1 MWRLLLLLLQG
12 LLTRVGD
19 GNRHVQEA
27 ACSALAT
34 LEESAGPELLPR
46 LPAILK
52 TLAAALQA
60 RARTPSP
67 LLPAS
72 ARHESLPP

>member
-1 MWRLLLLLLQG
+1 LGPAAQG

-60 RARTPSP
+60 RMRERIICCCAAGAHACTMH
-67 LLPAS
+67 A
-72 ARHESLPP
+72 